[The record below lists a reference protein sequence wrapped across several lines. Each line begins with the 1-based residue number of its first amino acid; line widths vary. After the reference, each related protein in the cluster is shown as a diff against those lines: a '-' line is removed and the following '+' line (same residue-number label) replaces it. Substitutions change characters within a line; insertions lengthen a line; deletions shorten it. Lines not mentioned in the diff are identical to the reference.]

1 MFKLLEPRLQNQSR
15 VRSYRSFQ
23 GVERLHRMK
32 GVTIRAL
39 YPLFQNIS
47 LSTGEED
54 AAQLYGK
61 APWSFTATLY

>member
-1 MFKLLEPRLQNQSR
+1 
-15 VRSYRSFQ
+15 
-23 GVERLHRMK
+23 MK